1 MPKKISVANLIM
13 LAGGV
18 VTLLFS
24 FFDFFGA
31 DSDFADV
38 GFSAWSTD
46 AFAFVSTIPA
56 ILAIVMIAWVVC
68 ELVGVKLPDNVL
80 TFNNAQM
87 KATWGITAA
96 AVMLAFLT
104 VDLGVYDKQFGFFLM
119 LIGSL
124 AMAAGAV
131 MALLGKGTEMVNI
144 GGGSAG
150 AAAGG
155 APPPPPPYM
164 GGGAPPPPPPPSA

>member
-1 MPKKISVANLIM
+1 
-13 LAGGV
+13 
-18 VTLLFS
+18 
-24 FFDFFGA
+24 
-31 DSDFADV
+31 
-38 GFSAWSTD
+38 
-46 AFAFVSTIPA
+46 
-56 ILAIVMIAWVVC
+56 VMIAWVVC